1 MKIEQLIV
9 QYLYQNKRVSLQDI
23 GVFSVAEDITIPTDI
38 EKDTVLPENA
48 IQFKYDTKTLQ
59 DEGLINFVIENTRKI
74 RPLATSDLESFVMLN
89 KQFLNIGKPLVME
102 GLGTLQK
109 INDGSY
115 TFTQSTTSHV
125 VVKEAPKVVTEKL
138 KEKISFATPE
148 KEAGTNK
155 GKLLLL
161 GLLGIVILAGA
172 FTVYYFVTKDKSNT
186 NDSLVDSEKVINT
199 KDSADKV
206 NAQTNSTADTSSKIN
221 PITTTTTTIVNTK
234 DSNTFYVVIK
244 EYQDL
249 FMAKK
254 RMDKLVSYGNKLV
267 LTTQDSITYKMR
279 MPFKLS
285 ITDTLKIKDSLN
297 KFFQAKTY
305 VELP

>member
-9 QYLYQNKRVSLQDI
+9 QYLYQNKKVTLQDI
-23 GVFSVAEDITIPTDI
+23 GSFSVSDDITIPTDI
-38 EKDTVLPENA
+38 EKDTVLPENS
-48 IQFKYDTKTLQ
+48 IQFNYDPKALQ

-109 INDGSY
+109 VNDGSY
-115 TFTQSTTSHV
+115 TFTQSSTSHV
-125 VVKEAPKVVTEKL
+125 VVKDAPKVVTEKL

-148 KEAGTNK
+148 KEVGTSK
-155 GKLLLL
+155 GRWMLL

-172 FTVYYFVTKDKSNT
+172 GTAYYFITKDKSNT
-186 NDSLVDSEKVINT
+186 NDSEITSGNVNNN
-199 KDSADKV
+199 KDSTVKA
-206 NAQTNSTADTSSKIN
+206 NSQTNSSVDTIAKVN
-221 PITTTTTTIVNTK
+221 PVTTTTTIVNTK

-254 RMDKLVSYGNKLV
+254 RMDKLVSYGNNLV
-267 LTTQDSITYKMR
+267 LTTKDSITFKMR
-279 MPFKLS
+279 MPFKMP

-297 KFFQAKTY
+297 MFFQAKTY
-305 VELP
+305 IELP